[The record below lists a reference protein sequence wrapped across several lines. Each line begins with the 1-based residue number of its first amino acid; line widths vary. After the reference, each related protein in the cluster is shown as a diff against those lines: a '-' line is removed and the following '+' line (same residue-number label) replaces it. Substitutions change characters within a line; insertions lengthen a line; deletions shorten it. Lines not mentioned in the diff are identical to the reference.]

1 MSLQK
6 RLNFVLLSEFNL
18 KILAVFDSNTHIF
31 FTVLS
36 AGQMNKINLVFGMNN
51 SIKRGQFWD
60 K

>member
-31 FTVLS
+31 LLYC
-36 AGQMNKINLVFGMNN
+36 QQDKMNNINLIFGMNN
-51 SIKRGQFWD
+51 CRKRGQFWN

>member
-31 FTVLS
+31 ILFC
-36 AGQMNKINLVFGMNN
+36 QQDKINKINLIFEMNN
-51 SIKRGQFWD
+51 CIEIGIFFE
-60 K
+60 